1 MPDGRA
7 FQDPTTFKQLLIA
20 DRDIIARAFVE
31 HLSTYALRRVL
42 TFDDKADIDA
52 IVAEAKKHDYRLQD
66 IVKAVAT
73 SELLQK
79 R

>member
-1 MPDGRA
+1 
-7 FQDPTTFKQLLIA
+7 
-20 DRDIIARAFVE
+20 
-31 HLSTYALRRVL
+31 HLCTYALRRML

-66 IVKAVAT
+66 VVRAVAA
-73 SELLQK
+73 SELMRK

>member
-1 MPDGRA
+1 
-7 FQDPTTFKQLLIA
+7 
-20 DRDIIARAFVE
+20 
-31 HLSTYALRRVL
+31 VL
-42 TFDDKADIDA
+42 TFDDKPDLDA
-52 IVAEAKKHDYRLQD
+52 IVAEAKKNDYRLQD

>member
-1 MPDGRA
+1 
-7 FQDPTTFKQLLIA
+7 
-20 DRDIIARAFVE
+20 
-31 HLSTYALRRVL
+31 VL